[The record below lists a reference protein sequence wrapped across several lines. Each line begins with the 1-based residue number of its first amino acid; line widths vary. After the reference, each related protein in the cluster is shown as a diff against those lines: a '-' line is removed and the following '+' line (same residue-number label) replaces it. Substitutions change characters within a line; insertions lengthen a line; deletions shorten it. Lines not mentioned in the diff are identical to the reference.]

1 QAPEDFLGFFSKE
14 VKAAND
20 TYLQATANEEKDL
33 TFLLEAGFDRIS
45 NAKITN
51 ALIESFIEPNN
62 STEDLLN
69 SQLSST
75 PEKLTMYFDD
85 KDLVRYTKYM
95 ADAKQYPG
103 ARWTLALGYLYT
115 QPSLPSVYYASELAI
130 NAG

>member
-1 QAPEDFLGFFSKE
+1 DEKPVLNLTNQDVQQYLIEVANSWLEQLDIDGYHLSNVDQAPEDFLGFFSKE

-85 KDLVRYTKYM
+85 K
-95 ADAKQYPG
+95 
-103 ARWTLALGYLYT
+103 
-115 QPSLPSVYYASELAI
+115 
-130 NAG
+130 